1 MPSEKIY
8 TEVLKFDDFHFGGEP
23 SKSTKYAK
31 RLKIQYFTVENYSKR
46 KLHITQKSEIA
57 QNVILK

>member
-1 MPSEKIY
+1 MI
-8 TEVLKFDDFHFGGEP
+8 LIFGGEP